1 MFNRA
6 ITKELE
12 AWKNKEDR
20 KPLMMLGARQV
31 GKTSVLKRFGKEQF
45 DNCAYFS
52 LDEEKGVSDIF
63 RTTKNPL
70 QIIEQLS
77 FLTEEPILPQK
88 TLIVLQ
94 IIEHRLINLFSLR
107 LYHSQLVCREGKL
120 LRLLLQIN
128 IQLSQRRRQHLDEHF
143 HAGMQL
149 GHNRQHKEGQKADND
164 CKAQKQT
171 YWTLETRYHALL
183 KNSAPILLQF
193 FHQHVDDK
201 SHTTANDKR
210 QQNIIYTS
218 QQF

>member
-70 QIIEQLS
+70 QIIEQL
-77 FLTEEPILPQK
+77 
-88 TLIVLQ
+88 
-94 IIEHRLINLFSLR
+94 IIPN
-107 LYHSQLVCREGKL
+107 
-120 LRLLLQIN
+120 
-128 IQLSQRRRQHLDEHF
+128 RR
-143 HAGMQL
+143 
-149 GHNRQHKEGQKADND
+149 
-164 CKAQKQT
+164 T
-171 YWTLETRYHALL
+171 Y
-183 KNSAPILLQF
+183 I
-193 FHQHVDDK
+193 
-201 SHTTANDKR
+201 TAKDA
-210 QQNIIYTS
+210 YS
-218 QQF
+218 S